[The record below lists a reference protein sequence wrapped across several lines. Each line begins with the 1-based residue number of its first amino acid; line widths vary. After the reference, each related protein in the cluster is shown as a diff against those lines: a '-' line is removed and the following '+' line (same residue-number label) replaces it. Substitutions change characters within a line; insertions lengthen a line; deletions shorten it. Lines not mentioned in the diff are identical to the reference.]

1 MFCYKFFVSRRG
13 GFPNVTDPVSWGG
26 QSWLIP
32 AADRLGG
39 ALGITLCS
47 LANLQNH
54 NLLCHWVGHPGP
66 LANFLG
72 VFLSFCLVCKE
83 KNVSVS
89 ESLHVS
95 GFASWA
101 FGGRRESFLRMSHVH
116 FMPVTHR
123 AIGGLWT
130 LWNFMLLL

>member
-1 MFCYKFFVSRRG
+1 MFCYKFFVSRQG
-13 GFPNVTDPVSWGG
+13 GFPSVTDPVSWGG
-26 QSWLIP
+26 HSWLVP

-54 NLLCHWVGHPGP
+54 NRLYHWVGHPGP
-66 LANFLG
+66 LANLLG
-72 VFLSFCLVCKE
+72 VFLSYCLVCKE

-89 ESLHVS
+89 EPLYVS

-101 FGGRRESFLRMSHVH
+101 FGGRR
-116 FMPVTHR
+116 
-123 AIGGLWT
+123 
-130 LWNFMLLL
+130 